1 MADILIGLVLDIID
15 GEMLELDVE
24 YAEDGILGHYGAHE
38 YVRVCEG
45 DRSSRHDADADECA
59 ALMAVT
65 YQNRRV
71 RVLVQ
76 GRDDQGSL
84 IGVVD
89 VLTESQS
96 DHISSG
102 GNHS

>member
-1 MADILIGLVLDIID
+1 MADILEGLVIDIID

-24 YAEDGILGHYGAHE
+24 YAEAGIPGHYGAHE
-38 YVRVCEG
+38 YVRVCER
-45 DRSSRHDADADECA
+45 DRSGRHDADADECA

-89 VLTESQS
+89 VLTESES
-96 DHISSG
+96 DHNSRG
-102 GNHS
+102 RNHS